1 MMQAQF
7 QFDEEH
13 SDVDHHKRLDDQV
26 NGADESLGNILPL
39 AVTVLCHE
47 FPRHE
52 FPRHEFP
59 RHEFPRHEF
68 PRHEFPPFSALD
80 ATKRTCVEYART

>member
-59 RHEFPRHEF
+59 RHEFP
-68 PRHEFPPFSALD
+68 PFSALD

>member
-13 SDVDHHKRLDDQV
+13 SDADHHKRLDDQV
-26 NGADESLGNILPL
+26 NGADESLANILPL

-52 FPRHEFP
+52 FP
-59 RHEFPRHEF
+59 
-68 PRHEFPPFSALD
+68 PFSALD
-80 ATKRTCVEYART
+80 ATKRACVEYART

>member
-52 FPRHEFP
+52 FP
-59 RHEFPRHEF
+59 
-68 PRHEFPPFSALD
+68 PFSALD

>member
-59 RHEFPRHEF
+59 
-68 PRHEFPPFSALD
+68 PFSALD

>member
-26 NGADESLGNILPL
+26 NKADESLANILPL

-59 RHEFPRHEF
+59 
-68 PRHEFPPFSALD
+68 PFSALD
-80 ATKRTCVEYART
+80 ATKRACVEYART